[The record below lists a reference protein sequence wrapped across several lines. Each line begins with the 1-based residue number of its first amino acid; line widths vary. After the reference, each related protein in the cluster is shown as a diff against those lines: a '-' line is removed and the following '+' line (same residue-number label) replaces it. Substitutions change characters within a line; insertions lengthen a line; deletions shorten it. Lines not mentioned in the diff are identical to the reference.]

1 MKKYLIE
8 KLKALR
14 QLFVST
20 SSITAN
26 DVQWV
31 VNDNAELGV
40 KIGGKFYWL
49 YKWESL
55 EYKDQKHDDG
65 TPIKDRQVGKRE
77 FGECCH
83 PLHLKRLPERYTE
96 GEGWHVCWAI
106 GANVWCFAKAGLL
119 TTKFN

>member
-49 YKWESL
+49 YK
-55 EYKDQKHDDG
+55 
-65 TPIKDRQVGKRE
+65 
-77 FGECCH
+77 
-83 PLHLKRLPERYTE
+83 
-96 GEGWHVCWAI
+96 
-106 GANVWCFAKAGLL
+106 
-119 TTKFN
+119 